1 MILSIVFLIL
11 GFIFLVK
18 GADFFVTGASSFG
31 VKLKIPQ
38 IVIGLTVVAFG
49 TSLPELFINVI
60 GSIAKNNDIVLGNI
74 VGSNI
79 FNILMIL
86 GVSALIYPITAKK
99 NTVWKEIPFV
109 ILVSIILFVLSN
121 DILFGEKEGVISR
134 GDGLILIIFMGY
146 FLFYLYKLSKTGEI
160 EEETIKDMPIIKI
173 LLFIIIGIIGL
184 VIGGN
189 LVVESAVK
197 IAKFFHLSDKIIAL
211 TIISIGTGLPE
222 LVTSV
227 VAASK
232 KNSSIALG
240 NIVGSN
246 IFNILLVIGVSS
258 IIYPVKY
265 SMEIYM
271 FDYIILIVSSLILF
285 VTMFLF
291 KKSTITRVEGLMM
304 ILIYLVYI
312 GYNVIKQ

>member
-1 MILSIVFLIL
+1 MSIVFLIL